1 MNPVPDHNDW
11 LDEVERRKLPA
22 TEVEAWRRALAQ
34 RPRER
39 ARLEEELALSR
50 LLDELPKPTPSTNF
64 ARRVLQAVESGSA
77 AAERARETG
86 VRFRWARLAWALA
99 MFAVGLGVW
108 WQFRGI
114 SRARLAAS
122 VADVSRAAAVP
133 GVEVLQ
139 DFEAIRS
146 FQTST
151 QPGDVALLAALTE

>member
-11 LDEVERRKLPA
+11 LDEVERRKLSA
-22 TEVEAWRRALAQ
+22 AEAEALRRELAQ
-34 RPRER
+34 RPREQ
-39 ARLEEELALSR
+39 ARLEEELALNR
-50 LLDELPKPTPSTNF
+50 LLDELPKSAASTNF
-64 ARRVLQAVESGSA
+64 ACRVMQAVEAESA
-77 AAERARETG
+77 AAERARESRTW
-86 VRFRWARLAWALA
+86 FRWPRLAWALA
-99 MFAVGLGVW
+99 VFTVGVGGW
-108 WQFRGI
+108 WQIQGV

-146 FQTST
+146 FQTSA